1 MEIGRLMSR
10 RFCETWDFWPYC
22 FGWDEC
28 FRLYTNDPESYT
40 QRMNATPSEIPH
52 RELYNILISCV
63 APRPIA
69 WVSTLNATGQPNLA
83 PFSFFNCVSAKPP
96 LLAFSPSLRAP
107 QEATKAHG
115 EPKDTLRNIR
125 ETKEFV
131 ISIVTFDLLEP
142 MNVTSGE
149 YDASINEFEL
159 AKLTPAPSQIV
170 RPPRVG
176 ESPVSFECKLYQILE
191 FSPAPG
197 GGALVIG
204 EIVSIHI
211 ADAYL
216 KEGRVD
222 RNSLDLIGR
231 MGGIQY
237 TRTLDRIELPRPD
250 GTGKVPQ
257 PARPS

>member
-1 MEIGRLMSR
+1 
-10 RFCETWDFWPYC
+10 
-22 FGWDEC
+22 
-28 FRLYTNDPESYT
+28 
-40 QRMNATPSEIPH
+40 MNVTASELPH

-69 WVSTLNATGQPNLA
+69 WVSTLSASGQPNLA

-107 QEATKAHG
+107 QEPNMASAG

-131 ISIVTFDLLEP
+131 INIVTFELLVP
-142 MNVTSGE
+142 MNLTSGE
-149 YDASINEFEL
+149 YDASVNEFEL
-159 AKLTPAPSQIV
+159 AKLTPAPSKVV

-176 ESPVSFECKLYQILE
+176 ESPVSFECKLYQVLE

-204 EIVSIHI
+204 EIVGIHI
-211 ADAYL
+211 NDVHL
-216 KEGRVD
+216 KDGRVD
-222 RNSLDLIGR
+222 GNSLDLIGR

-237 TRTLDRIELPRPD
+237 TRTRDRIELPRPAAP
-250 GTGKVPQ
+250 GKVSQ
-257 PARPS
+257 ATRPS